1 MSSPSLVVEVVSPK
15 QDKRDY
21 RYKRSAYAAR
31 QIPEYWIVDPIL
43 NKVTVLELVEGLL
56 FNSTIRFDFKRLPN
70 LTNSCDIC
78 LNYSTHLYFHPISFG
93 KLTHQFVFLTI
104 VSS

>member
-56 FNSTIRFDFKRLPN
+56 FNSPIRFDFKRLPD
-70 LTNSCDIC
+70 LTNSRDIC
-78 LNYSTHLYFHPISFG
+78 LDYAAHLYFHPIPFG
-93 KLTHQFVFLTI
+93 KLTHQFVFFATI
-104 VSS
+104 GS